1 MSKAIVEAMRPAA
14 RDRRR
19 TVLRL
24 RPTVAVLIACVLL
37 GGCTTGPAPAPDPPG
52 DSPRAEPLRLD
63 ASVAQFRFD
72 EGTRNLK
79 AGIVNEGRTPVRISA
94 GTIDWDGF
102 AFPTISIPDAD
113 IPPGQAAAFT
123 IAYGAPRCDREPA
136 AEPTMVAVVDG
147 QTRRLPLRVE
157 DPGLLLRLHDK
168 ACARRRLDAVATVR
182 LQLSKRTETVA
193 GEEYVPA
200 RVVLRH
206 RPGATAR
213 VRLTELGGSVLFDLV
228 PRAGQ
233 GALPVDLSAG
243 ATRVVVPVLAGSA
256 GRCDDHARSQSSQT
270 FLWSLYVRLDG
281 GAQQR
286 IVTIPDEA
294 EQTRL
299 LALLDR
305 ACR

>member
-1 MSKAIVEAMRPAA
+1 MRRSRSA
-14 RDRRR
+14 
-19 TVLRL
+19 L
-24 RPTVAVLIACVLL
+24 VALL
-37 GGCTTGPAPAPDPPG
+37 TLLLVGGCTAGGRPPGSPAPRP
-52 DSPRAEPLRLD
+52 SLRLD

-79 AGIVNEGRTPVRISA
+79 AGIVNEGPETVRVSS
-94 GTIDWDGF
+94 GTIRWDGF
-102 AFPTISIPDAD
+102 AFPTIPIPDGD
-113 IPPGQAAAFT
+113 VPPGQAAAFT
-123 IAYGAPRCDREPA
+123 IPYGAPRCDRAPVTD
-136 AEPTMVAVVDG
+136 PQLVAVVDG
-147 QTRRLPLRVE
+147 RTRRLPLRVE

-182 LQLSKRTETVA
+182 LELSRGTERIA

-206 RPGATAR
+206 RPGATGR

-228 PRAGQ
+228 PRDGR
-233 GALPVDLSAG
+233 GALPTELPAHAS
-243 ATRVVVPVLAGSA
+243 RVVVPVLAGSA

-286 IVTIPDEA
+286 IVTVPDPA

-305 ACR
+305 SCR